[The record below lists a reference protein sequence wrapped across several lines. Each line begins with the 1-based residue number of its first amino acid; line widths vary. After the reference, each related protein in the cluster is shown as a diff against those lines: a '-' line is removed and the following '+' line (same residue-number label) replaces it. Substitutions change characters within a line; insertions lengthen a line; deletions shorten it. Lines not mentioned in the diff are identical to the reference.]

1 MPIVTQCTAPGC
13 KTLTMGAVCVEH
25 EARVTRV
32 FVRGRPWSPAGA
44 SKSINSTMA
53 YSPMLLNA
61 RKGWAQRE
69 AARVLR

>member
-13 KTLTMGAVCVEH
+13 KTLTMGAFCVEH

-32 FVRGRPWSPAGA
+32 FVRGRPWTPAA
-44 SKSINSTMA
+44 SKPFSSTLTF
-53 YSPMLLNA
+53 SPMVLNA

-69 AARVLR
+69 AARALR

>member
-13 KTLTMGAVCVEH
+13 KTLTMGPFCVDH

-32 FVRGRPWSPAGA
+32 FVRGRPWSPAA
-44 SKSINSTMA
+44 SQSIQSTLTF
-53 YSPMLLNA
+53 SPMLLNA
-61 RKGWAQRE
+61 RRAWAQRE